1 MVLVPVAKNGVWGL
15 RPQQA
20 RHQSATGSSAGG
32 EGAEPLAFPSPSR
45 AKLIA
50 AASAGNAL
58 EFFDFTVYGY
68 FATQIAAAFFP
79 GGELTSLLLTWG
91 TYGTAFLARPLG
103 ALVIG
108 SYADRHGRRAAMT
121 MSILLMTIGTAMMAF
136 MPRAS
141 SIGLVAPFG
150 VLAARLLQGFS
161 AGGEFGGATAF
172 MLEHG
177 GSRGGLVASFQFISQ
192 SVSSLAGSLVAY
204 LTAQILS
211 PHALHNWGFRIPFVI
226 GLLICPV
233 GLYLRRA
240 VNETAVFQATE
251 KTARPARVVLR
262 RHWGQILLAAGTIA
276 AGTAGTYLVIY
287 LPSYAQHDLHMSAAD
302 SLAVPVLGALAA
314 LLVTPISAHWSDS
327 VGRLV
332 PGLVFCPLLMLAA
345 YPAFWLVS
353 AHPVFGVLAGTTLTL
368 VMLRSAYSAPLPA
381 LLGEMFPPSVR
392 GVGMSIS
399 YAMGVLVFGSL
410 APFINTWV
418 IGETGNKSFPGI
430 YLGVCAAITLA
441 CLVCIRRFVPLDETN
456 LPARSLASSAAR
468 VAVPGDFVQARN
480 QHQANDD

>member
-1 MVLVPVAKNGVWGL
+1 MALIPAPKNGVWGL
-15 RPQQA
+15 RPQRA
-20 RHQSATGSSAGG
+20 RHQSAAGPTHCG
-32 EGAEPLAFPSPSR
+32 EGAEPLALPSR
-45 AKLIA
+45 ATLIA

-79 GGELTSLLLTWG
+79 GGQLTSLLLTWG

-103 ALVIG
+103 AIIIG

-121 MSILLMTIGTAMMAF
+121 LSILLMTIGTAMMAV
-136 MPRAS
+136 MPRHTA
-141 SIGLVAPFG
+141 IGLAAPLG
-150 VLAARLLQGFS
+150 ILAARLLQGFS

-177 GSRGGLVASFQFISQ
+177 GSRGGLIASFQFISQ

-204 LTAQILS
+204 LTARILS
-211 PHALHNWGFRIPFVI
+211 AHALHEWGFRVPFVI

-240 VNETAVFQATE
+240 VHETTVFEATE
-251 KTARPARVVLR
+251 KTTSPALDVLR
-262 RHWGQILLAAGTIA
+262 AHWGRILLAAGTIA
-276 AGTAGTYLVIY
+276 GGTAGTYLVIY

-314 LLVTPISAHWSDS
+314 VLVTPLSAHWSDR
-327 VGRLV
+327 VGRLF

-345 YPAFWLVS
+345 YPAFWAVS
-353 AHPVFGVLAGTTLTL
+353 ARPVFGVLAGTTLVL
-368 VMLRSAYSAPLPA
+368 VVLRSAYSAPLPA
-381 LLGEMFPPSVR
+381 LLGEMFPPALR

-418 IGETGNKSFPGI
+418 IGRTGNKSFPGI
-430 YLGVCAAITLA
+430 YLGVCAAITVLCLA
-441 CLVCIRRFVPLDETN
+441 GIQRFVPCDETN
-456 LPARSLASSAAR
+456 LPARKPR
-468 VAVPGDFVQARN
+468 R
-480 QHQANDD
+480 